1 MKILKFLYHPDFR
14 KAIKSCPPKERL
26 KIIKKINLFLT
37 DPFSPSLKTH
47 KLSGKLK
54 DYWSF
59 SLTYQERVMF
69 RFRSKGTVE
78 FIDIGGHEIYK

>member
-1 MKILKFLYHPDFR
+1 MKINKYLYNPSFKKSAGNFSQRER
-14 KAIKSCPPKERL
+14 K
-26 KIIKKINLFLT
+26 KISEKINLFLT
-37 DPFSPSLKTH
+37 NPYSPSLKTH

-59 SLTYQERVMF
+59 SITYQLRILF
-69 RFRSKGTVE
+69 RFNNESIVE